1 VAAASSYLASRS
13 SGAAP
18 IPFCIEVSGTR
29 DVADS
34 LVYPHHRQDLALGKQ
49 SIMAKSGGRNAEWSV
64 ETRAV
69 HAGEY
74 VDPATRASSP
84 NLVMSVTFA
93 PEKLTGFSARDEQGY
108 EGFVYGRVSSPTVK
122 QLEDKLAALEGGEAA
137 LCFASGVAAAHALIC
152 GRLGKGD
159 HLIIP
164 DANYVGIAELA
175 RDTLP
180 RFGIEVSFVDI
191 SRPEEVEATIRPGT
205 KMLWLETPANP
216 TMKLCD
222 IALLSRIAHE
232 RGVRDVAVDSTYA
245 TPIAT
250 QPLSLGADFV
260 VHSLTKYICGHGD
273 AMGGGVIGRKSDL
286 DALNLEA
293 SVHFGGV
300 LSPFNA
306 WLMLR
311 GAATLPIRMRA
322 HEEAAMKVAAFLENH
337 PEVTRVFYPG
347 LASHPQHEI
356 AKRQM
361 RNFSGMMTFQ
371 TKRPGPE
378 IAARMVAELQVIH
391 YAVSLGHH
399 RSLIYWIGTD
409 DIQSS
414 TYRHDAAQL
423 KRYRDYTGDGV
434 FRLSVGIENA
444 DDLIA
449 DLSRA
454 LS

>member
-1 VAAASSYLASRS
+1 MATS
-13 SGAAP
+13 SG
-18 IPFCIEVSGTR
+18 
-29 DVADS
+29 
-34 LVYPHHRQDLALGKQ
+34 
-49 SIMAKSGGRNAEWSV
+49 RNESWAT
-64 ETRAV
+64 ETVAV

-108 EGFVYGRVSSPTVK
+108 DGFVYGRVSSPTVK
-122 QLEDKLAALEGGEAA
+122 QLEDKLAALEGAEAA
-137 LCFASGVAAAHALIC
+137 LCFGSGVAAAHALIC

-159 HLIIP
+159 HIVIP

-180 RFGIEVSFVDI
+180 RFGIEVSLVDVSI
-191 SRPEEVEATIRPGT
+191 PHEVEAAIRPNT

-222 IALLSRIAHE
+222 IALLAKLAHDK
-232 RGVRDVAVDSTYA
+232 GVRDVAVDSTYA

-250 QPLSLGADFV
+250 QPIALGGDFV

-273 AMGGGVIGRKSDL
+273 AMGGAVIGRKQEL
-286 DALNLEA
+286 AALNLEA
-293 SVHFGGV
+293 TVHFGGV

-306 WLMLR
+306 WLILR
-311 GAATLPIRMRA
+311 GAATLPIRMKA
-322 HEEAAMKVAAFLENH
+322 HQEAAMKVAQFLENH
-337 PEVTRVFYPG
+337 PEVSRVFYPG
-347 LASHPQHEI
+347 LASHPQHEL
-356 AKRQM
+356 AQRQM
-361 RNFSGMMTFQ
+361 KNFSGMMTFQ
-371 TKRPGPE
+371 TRRPGTE
-378 IAARMVAELQVIH
+378 IAARMVKDLEIIH

-414 TYRHDAAQL
+414 TFRHDTDQL
-423 KRYRDYTGDGV
+423 RRYRDYAGDGV
-434 FRLSVGIENA
+434 FRLSIGIEGG

-449 DLSRA
+449 DLART
-454 LS
+454 LG